1 MQGEISYFNRM
12 SAGLVAAMVVA
23 VAGVCGSVAEAAPVV
38 SLTVQTTPA
47 GEIQRQSAPVEV
59 SLDGTLTHLGGTM
72 YLYQGS
78 YTDPGNFSV
87 VYSNFINTDP
97 VVTNNIVIT
106 NLNPNPQAF
115 DVQLNLDVPITTAT
129 LTGGSVDIDIQDQ
142 DGQDDGN
149 GNYAWL
155 NSVGSTPIYMS
166 QINGSDYIG
175 MLGNTSLSATSIFG
189 TANVSDAFGDV
200 PAIPSLPGPANV
212 TSIGIQLNFTASTFD
227 GVTINSNFVVEPI
240 PEPASLML
248 LAGGALWMARRRAA
262 A

>member
-1 MQGEISYFNRM
+1 MQGEISYLHRVF
-12 SAGLVAAMVVA
+12 VVVA
-23 VAGVCGSVAEAAPVV
+23 VVLAALSVCMQEAEAAPVV
-38 SLTVQTTPA
+38 SLTVQATPT
-47 GEIQRQSAPVEV
+47 GGDIQRQSAAASV
-59 SLDGTLTHLGGTM
+59 SLEGTLTHLGGTM

-106 NLNPNPQAF
+106 NLNPNPQSF
-115 DVQLNLDVPITTAT
+115 DVQMNLDVPITSAT

-166 QINGSDYIG
+166 QINGTDFIG
-175 MLGNTSLSATSIFG
+175 MLGNTSLNATSIFG
-189 TANVSDAFGDV
+189 TANVSDAFGDS
-200 PAIPSLPGPANV
+200 PAIPSLVGPANV

-240 PEPASLML
+240 PEPASLTL
-248 LAGGALWMARRRAA
+248 LAGGALLALRRRAA